1 MAKRRTARLIFDIES
16 AADGDLIAKIRYP
29 GEKLS
34 PAEAVKRYRAELL
47 EHNGKDFI
55 PYTFQLPV
63 SLVVATVADDYS
75 LIDLVALDEELSR
88 PYEIVRL
95 FWEGW
100 RKNDQP
106 QLVSFNGRG
115 FDMPLLE
122 VCAFRYGLGIPEW
135 IAENARS
142 FEQPRNRFNSA
153 AHLDLHEFLTNNG
166 ASRFVGGLSLAAN
179 LIGKPG
185 KLDVKLSDDKSY
197 AKIIAEPLEKG
208 YGLTL
213 GNSLRRIL
221 LSSIRGA
228 AVTSIQ
234 IDGVLHEF
242 TSIKGVREDVTDIV
256 LNVKSLALKSN
267 SEGTKKLILD
277 AKGPGEIKASDITQV
292 ADVEIL
298 NPDLVICNLDENTNF
313 HMEMNVS
320 TGKGYVPADLNKP
333 EEPPLGL
340 IAIDSLYSPV
350 KKVSY
355 SISTAREGK
364 ALDYDKLIMEVET
377 NGSISAEDAV
387 AYSARIFQDQLKM
400 FVNFD
405 EPVEAPVKEVSTEPE
420 FNKNLLRK
428 VDELE
433 LSVRSMNCL
442 KNDNIIYIG
451 DLVQKSEGEML
462 RTPNFGRKSLNEIKE
477 VLTGMS
483 LYLGMEIPNWP
494 PDNIAEMS
502 KKLEE
507 QI

>member
-1 MAKRRTARLIFDIES
+1 METSDVNIKNW
-16 AADGDLIAKIRYP
+16 K
-29 GEKLS
+29 
-34 PAEAVKRYRAELL
+34 
-47 EHNGKDFI
+47 
-55 PYTFQLPV
+55 
-63 SLVVATVADDYS
+63 S
-75 LIDLVALDEELSR
+75 LIR
-88 PYEIVRL
+88 P
-95 FWEGW
+95 
-100 RKNDQP
+100 
-106 QLVSFNGRG
+106 S
-115 FDMPLLE
+115 
-122 VCAFRYGLGIPEW
+122 
-135 IAENARS
+135 
-142 FEQPRNRFNSA
+142 
-153 AHLDLHEFLTNNG
+153 
-166 ASRFVGGLSLAAN
+166 
-179 LIGKPG
+179 
-185 KLDVKLSDDKSY
+185 KLDVQLSDDKTF

-228 AVTSIQ
+228 AVTSVQ

-242 TSIKGVREDVTDIV
+242 TSIKGIREDVTDIV
-256 LNVKSLALKSN
+256 LNIKSLALKS
-267 SEGTKKLILD
+267 SFEGVKKLILD
-277 AKGPGEIKASDITQV
+277 VKGPGEIKASDITPV
-292 ADVEIL
+292 TDIEIL
-298 NPDLVICNLDENTNF
+298 NPDLVICNLDEKTNF
-313 HMEMNVS
+313 HMEMTVQ
-320 TGKGYVPADLNKP
+320 TGKGYVPASMNKP

-340 IAIDSLYSPV
+340 IPIDSLFSPV

-364 ALDYDKLIMEVET
+364 ALDYDKLTMEVKT

-387 AYSARIFQDQLKM
+387 AYSAKIFQDQLNM

-405 EPVEAPVKEVSTEPE
+405 EPQEVIVREKPSEPE

-477 VLTGMS
+477 VLNGMS

-494 PDNIAEMS
+494 PENIVEMS

-507 QI
+507 AI